1 MVDVTITLDKHN
13 GRLSTREPFLL
24 GENEDLK
31 ITLVSTLALSNVLIN
46 FKNGDTVKQY
56 RVAEN
61 PFIVPKEVVKHGRL
75 DCEVNLVACGRV
87 VKTYVVEPIVL
98 YSVKTSLIG
107 HPEFDLL
114 LQHIEAQDAEIQTLK
129 EQLNA
134 TKAIADRTS
143 QEVADLQRALED
155 N

>member
-1 MVDVTITLDKHN
+1 MVDVTITLDKTH

-24 GENEDLK
+24 GENEDLR
-31 ITLVSTLALSNVLIN
+31 INLVSTLALSNVLIN
-46 FKNGDTVKQY
+46 FKQY

-87 VKTYVVEPIVL
+87 VKTFVVEPIVL
-98 YSVKTSLIG
+98 YSKEASLVG

-134 TKAIADRTS
+134 TKALADRTA

>member
-1 MVDVTITLDKHN
+1 MVDVTITLEKTH

-24 GENEDLK
+24 GENEDLR
-31 ITLVSTLALSNVLIN
+31 INLVSNLALSDVLIN

-114 LQHIEAQDAEIQTLK
+114 LQHIEAQAAEIQTLK

-134 TKAIADRTS
+134 TKALAERAA
-143 QEVADLQRALED
+143 QEVADLQRAWED

>member
-1 MVDVTITLDKHN
+1 MVDITITLDKTH

-24 GENEDLK
+24 GENEDLR
-31 ITLVSTLALSNVLIN
+31 ITLISNLALSNVLIN

-56 RVAEN
+56 RLEQN

-134 TKAIADRTS
+134 TKALADRTA

>member
-1 MVDVTITLDKHN
+1 MVDVTITLDKTH

-24 GENEDLK
+24 GENEDLRMN
-31 ITLVSTLALSNVLIN
+31 LVSTLALSNVLIN

-134 TKAIADRTS
+134 TKALADRTA

>member
-1 MVDVTITLDKHN
+1 MVDITITLDKTH
-13 GRLSTREPFLL
+13 GRLSTREPLLL
-24 GENEDLK
+24 GENEDLR

-61 PFIVPKEVVKHGRL
+61 PFIVPKEVVQQGVL
-75 DCEVNLVACGRV
+75 DCEVNFVAGGRV
-87 VKTYVVEPIVL
+87 VKTYIVEPIVL
-98 YSVKTSLIG
+98 YNIDATLIG

-114 LQHIEAQDAEIQTLK
+114 LQHIEAQDAKIQTLK

-134 TKAIADRTS
+134 TKALADRTA

>member
-1 MVDVTITLDKHN
+1 MVDVTVTLDKHN

-24 GENEDLK
+24 GENEDLR
-31 ITLVSTLALSNVLIN
+31 ITLVSTLTLSNVLIN

-56 RVAEN
+56 RVSEN

-75 DCEVNLVACGRV
+75 NCEVNLVACGRV

-114 LQHIEAQDAEIQTLK
+114 LQRIESQSTEIAALK
-129 EQLNA
+129 AQLNA
-134 TKAIADRTS
+134 TKEVADRTA

>member
-24 GENEDLK
+24 GENEDLR
-31 ITLVSTLALSNVLIN
+31 ITLISNLALSNVLIN

-56 RVAEN
+56 RLEQN

-75 DCEVNLVACGRV
+75 DCEVNLVACGRI

-114 LQHIEAQDAEIQTLK
+114 LQRVESQSTEIAALK
-129 EQLNA
+129 AQLNA
-134 TKAIADRTS
+134 TKEVADRTA

>member
-1 MVDVTITLDKHN
+1 MFHEGN
-13 GRLSTREPFLL
+13 RSFNL
-24 GENEDLK
+24 GEGESPSPC
-31 ITLVSTLALSNVLIN
+31 LVSERRI
-46 FKNGDTVKQY
+46 
-56 RVAEN
+56 
-61 PFIVPKEVVKHGRL
+61 
-75 DCEVNLVACGRV
+75 
-87 VKTYVVEPIVL
+87 VKTFVVEPIVL
-98 YSVKTSLIG
+98 YSKEASLVG

-134 TKAIADRTS
+134 TKALADRTA

>member
-1 MVDVTITLDKHN
+1 M
-13 GRLSTREPFLL
+13 L
-24 GENEDLK
+24 GENEDLR

-134 TKAIADRTS
+134 TKALAERAA
-143 QEVADLQRALED
+143 QEVADLQRAVED

>member
-1 MVDVTITLDKHN
+1 M
-13 GRLSTREPFLL
+13 L
-24 GENEDLK
+24 GENEDLR
-31 ITLVSTLALSNVLIN
+31 INLVSNLALSNVLIN

-107 HPEFDLL
+107 QPEFDLL

-134 TKAIADRTS
+134 TKARAERAA

>member
-1 MVDVTITLDKHN
+1 MVDVTVTLDKHN

-24 GENEDLK
+24 GENEDLR
-31 ITLVSTLALSNVLIN
+31 ITLISNLALSNVLIN

-56 RVAEN
+56 RVSEN

-75 DCEVNLVACGRV
+75 DCEVNLVACGRI

-98 YSVKTSLIG
+98 YSVETSLIG

-114 LQHIEAQDAEIQTLK
+114 LQRIGSQSAEIVALK
-129 EQLNA
+129 EQLSKVIDIEKRV
-134 TKAIADRTS
+134 T
-143 QEVADLQRALED
+143 ELEEK
-155 N
+155 NEE